1 MINAVKNIIFN
12 IFDKSIKNN
21 EILNKYFTVGDNKS
35 RLFNSFQLMI

>member
-1 MINAVKNIIFN
+1 MLLKILYLL
-12 IFDKSIKNN
+12 FDKCIKNN